1 MTPWLLVDIVLALAA
16 LVACAF
22 YVTRPVPAEE
32 GNRPAAPDVLA
43 QRATARAE
51 AWRQLDAR
59 LKGRDR

>member
-1 MTPWLLVDIVLALAA
+1 VTPWLVVDIVLAVSAIVAAA
-16 LVACAF
+16 L
-22 YVTRPVPAEE
+22 YITRPVPPEE